1 MIQHRV
7 PKLLTFNDADFR
19 AVAEIQ
25 SLNPFDVLA
34 IPRT

>member
-1 MIQHRV
+1 MILVDTNIPLRIAQ
-7 PKLLTFNDADFR
+7 AGQ
-19 AVAEIQ
+19 IQ